1 MSLEKL
7 LRAFA
12 LTNLITFFIKSYT
25 KPLSAMCGCGVAAG
39 TGASA
44 GVVYLLGGKI
54 DKILGSLYNMVGSV
68 SGIICDGAKEGC
80 SYKLAMSAGWA
91 VQCAL
96 LSYHGAIINK
106 NDGIVS
112 PNFKQ
117 LFNNLGDICD
127 PGMVVTDQ
135 AILDVML
142 R

>member
-1 MSLEKL
+1 
-7 LRAFA
+7 
-12 LTNLITFFIKSYT
+12 
-25 KPLSAMCGCGVAAG
+25 MCGCGVAAG

-91 VQCAL
+91 VQSAL

-112 PNFKQ
+112 PDFKQ